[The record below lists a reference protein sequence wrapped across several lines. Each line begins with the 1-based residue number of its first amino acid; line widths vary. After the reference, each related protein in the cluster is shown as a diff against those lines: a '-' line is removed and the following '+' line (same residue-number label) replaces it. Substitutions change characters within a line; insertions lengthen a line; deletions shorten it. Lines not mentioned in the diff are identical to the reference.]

1 MKSRLTLAA
10 TIILFATSVS
20 AQTPSPA
27 VPTDSRC
34 TGLTG
39 PALDKC
45 LKASG
50 NQCNDLTGPARETC
64 LKASGNR
71 CAGLTGLALESCLSA
86 RVADPPAAVDRSRDT
101 SPDRTSP
108 GRSETLPETP
118 GARLPAAPGQAPVP
132 GARIPAVPGQAP
144 IPGAAPPMPGQAP
157 TK

>member
-10 TIILFATSVS
+10 TIILLATSVS
-20 AQTPSPA
+20 AQT
-27 VPTDSRC
+27 DSRC
-34 TGLTG
+34 SGLTG
-39 PALDKC
+39 PALDNC

-50 NQCNDLTGPARETC
+50 NRCNDLTGPARETC